1 MGKNGDIDP
10 LTNIMSKALR
20 HKIGSI
26 VNENEFYA
34 EKYAKDAENIMNE
47 AERIAERQNWNRDD
61 KAVIKEKLRKKLHKE
76 LEEKDFIDNRKFSLM
91 DEEIAKALE
100 AFNLL

>member
-1 MGKNGDIDP
+1 MGKKDDIDQ

-34 EKYAKDAENIMNE
+34 EKYAKDAENIMKE
-47 AERIAERQNWNRDD
+47 AERVAEKQNWNRDD

-76 LEEKDFIDNRKFSLM
+76 LEDKDFIDNKKFSVM
-91 DEEIAKALE
+91 DEETTKALE
-100 AFNLL
+100 EFNLL